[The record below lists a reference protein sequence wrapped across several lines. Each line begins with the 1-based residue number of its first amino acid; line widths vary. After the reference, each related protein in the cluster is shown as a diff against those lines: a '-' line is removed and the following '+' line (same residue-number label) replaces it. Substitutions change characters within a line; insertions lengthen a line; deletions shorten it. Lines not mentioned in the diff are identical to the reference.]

1 MIQNINY
8 HELSDLWTTNNDIIY
23 ESGIKMSYFVIDL
36 EKRFKDIY
44 GIN

>member
-1 MIQNINY
+1 MIQNINQ
-8 HELSDLWTTNNDIIY
+8 HELSDLWTTNDDMFYGSSMKIN
-23 ESGIKMSYFVIDL
+23 YFVIDL